1 MKIRKDFVTNSSSS
15 SYVIAIHKNA
25 NIEDEVKKF
34 VLANK
39 EASEVTNYEKKWG
52 CGITQEK
59 KERDIQK
66 YLSNELHT
74 LPLLT
79 LEIGRFSAVLL
90 IAMTGILTDF
100 FIILLITIANILR
113 RVLNNI

>member
-39 EASEVTNYEKKWG
+39 EANKVTNYEKRW
-52 CGITQEK
+52 EK
-59 KERDIQK
+59 KEKDIQT
-66 YLSNELHT
+66 YLSYELYSM
-74 LPLLT
+74 PLLT
-79 LEIGRFSAVLL
+79 LGDWKIYSGTADKDEGYIERFLYNSLDYDSEYFKKGSKY
-90 IAMTGILTDF
+90 I
-100 FIILLITIANILR
+100 
-113 RVLNNI
+113 

>member
-39 EASEVTNYEKKWG
+39 EASEVTNYEKRWC

-59 KERDIQK
+59 KEKDIQT
-66 YLSNELHT
+66 YLSCELHSM
-74 LPLLT
+74 PLLT
-79 LEIGRFSAVLL
+79 LGDWKIYSGTADNDDGYIERFLYNSLDYDSEYFKK
-90 IAMTGILTDF
+90 GSE
-100 FIILLITIANILR
+100 
-113 RVLNNI
+113 

>member
-15 SYVIAIHKNA
+15 SYVIAIHKDA
-25 NIEDEVKKF
+25 DVEDEVKKF

-39 EASEVTNYEKKWG
+39 KASEVTNYEKKWG

-74 LPLLT
+74 MPLLT
-79 LEIGRFSAVLL
+79 LGDWKIYSGTADNDDGYIDRFLYNSLDYDSEYFKK
-90 IAMTGILTDF
+90 GSE
-100 FIILLITIANILR
+100 
-113 RVLNNI
+113 